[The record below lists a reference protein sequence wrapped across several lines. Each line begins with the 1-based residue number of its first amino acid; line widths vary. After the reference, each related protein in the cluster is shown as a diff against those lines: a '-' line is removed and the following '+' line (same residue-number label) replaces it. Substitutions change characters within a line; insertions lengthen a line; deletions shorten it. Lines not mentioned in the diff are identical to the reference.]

1 MSDIRRSIEFDASVE
16 TTWAY
21 LTESDKIAQWLMPN
35 TFQAVLGHRFTMD
48 CPPGL
53 GSGEPIDA
61 VVTEIVPPANNRAHL
76 VYTWRIEH
84 PLRETVVEIHLTETN
99 GVTRLDLTH
108 SGWDNLTPEEAHI
121 RERHDQGWD
130 FLLGQ
135 RLRALL
141 DQ

>member
-1 MSDIRRSIEFDASVE
+1 
-16 TTWAY
+16 
-21 LTESDKIAQWLMPN
+21 MPN

-48 CPPGL
+48 CPPGI

-121 RERHDQGWD
+121 RERHDQGRD
-130 FLLGQ
+130 FLLVQ

-141 DQ
+141 ER